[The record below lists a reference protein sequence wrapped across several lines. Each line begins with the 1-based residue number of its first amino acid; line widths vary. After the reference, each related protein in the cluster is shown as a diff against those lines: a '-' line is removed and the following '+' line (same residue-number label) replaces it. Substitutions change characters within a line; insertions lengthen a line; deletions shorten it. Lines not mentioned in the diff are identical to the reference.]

1 MRKKKQ
7 LAAFMLL
14 TAMLLNLTAC
24 VKTPEEN
31 IVTDKSKGLSEEN
44 IIPKEKDGKEKQLN
58 IRKRQSREKMDSL
71 LWRQMMIFPLE
82 IYIIHRYTHIRYG
95 KWIGRYWKI
104 CAAILQKAHLCMKI
118 RG

>member
-44 IIPKEKDGKEKQLN
+44 IIPKEKDGKEKQ
-58 IRKRQSREKMDSL
+58 
-71 LWRQMMIFPLE
+71 
-82 IYIIHRYTHIRYG
+82 
-95 KWIGRYWKI
+95 
-104 CAAILQKAHLCMKI
+104 
-118 RG
+118 

>member
-31 IVTDKSKGLSEEN
+31 IVTDN
-44 IIPKEKDGKEKQLN
+44 RKDYQ
-58 IRKRQSREKMDSL
+58 RK
-71 LWRQMMIFPLE
+71 
-82 IYIIHRYTHIRYG
+82 
-95 KWIGRYWKI
+95 
-104 CAAILQKAHLCMKI
+104 ILFQKRRMVKKNS
-118 RG
+118 

>member
-44 IIPKEKDGKEKQLN
+44 IIQ
-58 IRKRQSREKMDSL
+58 KRRMVKKNS
-71 LWRQMMIFPLE
+71 
-82 IYIIHRYTHIRYG
+82 
-95 KWIGRYWKI
+95 
-104 CAAILQKAHLCMKI
+104 
-118 RG
+118 